1 MSNHLGRYE
10 QVGEVLAR
18 HGLGFLAEVT
28 GVGRWFGNRRAPGA
42 DRRDQTTTPVRLR
55 LALEDLGPTFIKLG
69 QLLSTR
75 SDLLPPPYLTELS
88 KLQDAAPAVP
98 AAEIVDAIRAEL
110 GADVEELFAD
120 FDVVPLASASIGQAH
135 AAHLHDG
142 TPVVVKVRRPG
153 VVAQIEEDLEIVQ
166 SLARQASR
174 RWERARGYDLEG
186 IAQDFAI
193 SLRAEMDYLQ
203 EGRNAERFA
212 TNFSADP
219 HVLIPR
225 VIWETTTSRVL
236 TLERMTGIKIND
248 LERLDAAGIDRKA
261 VGRRGAEVVLTMIF
275 HDGFFHADPHPGNLF
290 VTPDGSIALIDFGM
304 VGELNEELKEELAD
318 FLIGFTQASP
328 PLLASALYALS
339 VTKDVDD
346 RPRLEQSLAG
356 WVSQYAGRPLSE
368 VSFAHLIG
376 QLLAMLREHHL
387 QLPRHMAL
395 LFKVLIMVE
404 GLGVRLDHDF
414 AMGEVLTPYAR
425 RLVED
430 RVSVTAT
437 AQRLL
442 RASGDAAELFIE
454 LPRRLRRIVETLD
467 TSGIQIHVRAAELEP
482 LVGRAERIG
491 NRLVAG
497 MVVAALINGIGDL
510 VVGERKGRSWVSVLM
525 TAGLSTVGTL
535 IGYLL
540 WTGRRRH

>member
-1 MSNHLGRYE
+1 MSSHLGRYE
-10 QVGEVLAR
+10 QVGEVLGR
-18 HGLGFLAEVT
+18 HGLGFLADIT
-28 GVGRWFGNRRAPGA
+28 GVGRWFGHPRAAGR
-42 DRRDQTTTPVRLR
+42 DRATTPERVR

-75 SDLLPPPYLTELS
+75 SDLLPPPYLTELA
-88 KLQDAAPAVP
+88 KLQDAAPVVP
-98 AAEIVDAIRAEL
+98 PEAILEAIRAEL

-120 FDVVPLASASIGQAH
+120 FDVHPIASASIGQAH
-135 AAHLHDG
+135 AAHLEDG

-153 VVAQIEEDLEIVQ
+153 IVPKVEEDLEIVQ
-166 SLARQASR
+166 NLARQASR

-193 SLRAEMDYLQ
+193 SLRAELDYVQ

-212 TNFSADP
+212 ANFSADP
-219 HVLIPR
+219 QVLIPR
-225 VIWETTTSRVL
+225 IIWERTTSRVL
-236 TLERMTGIKIND
+236 TLERMTGVKVND
-248 LERLDAAGIDRKA
+248 LARLDAGGIDRKGVA
-261 VGRRGAEVVLTMIF
+261 RRGAEMILKMIF
-275 HDGFFHADPHPGNLF
+275 QDGFFHADPHPGNLF

-304 VGELNEELKEELAD
+304 VGELNEELKQELTD

-328 PLLASALYALS
+328 SLLASALYALC
-339 VTKDVDD
+339 VRKELQD
-346 RPRLEQSLAG
+346 RPRLERSLAG

-368 VSFAHLIG
+368 VNFTHLIS

-404 GLGVRLDHDF
+404 GMGVQLDHDF
-414 AMGEVLTPYAR
+414 ALGEVLTPYAR

-430 RVSVTAT
+430 RISITAT

-442 RASGDAAELFIE
+442 RASSDAAELFIDS
-454 LPRRLRRIVETLD
+454 PGRLRRIVENLD
-467 TSGIQIHVRAAELEP
+467 TSGFQIHVRAAEVEP

-497 MVVAALINGIGDL
+497 MIAAALINGIGDL
-510 VVGERKGRSWVSVLM
+510 VAAQRKGRPWVTVLI
-525 TAGLSTVGTL
+525 TAGLSTIGSLV
-535 IGYLL
+535 GYLL
-540 WTGRRRH
+540 WTGRRRD